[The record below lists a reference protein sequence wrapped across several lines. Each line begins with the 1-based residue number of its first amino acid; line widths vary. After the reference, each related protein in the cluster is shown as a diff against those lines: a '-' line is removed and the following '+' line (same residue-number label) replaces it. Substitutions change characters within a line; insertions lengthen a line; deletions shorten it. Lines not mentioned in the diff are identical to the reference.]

1 MCFQNAK
8 LQKKQGFR
16 VIIGKKYKN
25 NIAVDM

>member
-1 MCFQNAK
+1 MHVQSAK

-16 VIIGKKYKN
+16 VIIDKKYED